1 MYPIPITTAQAYDDL
16 GRSALPDA
24 PVVPERPRRHPL
36 GGARLALAAGLH
48 AVARAVEPAPRRRTT
63 VGAGPGMCA

>member
-1 MYPIPITTAQAYDDL
+1 MYPIPIITPQAHDDL
-16 GRSALPDA
+16 AHSALPHS

-36 GGARLALAAGLH
+36 GGTRLALAAGLH

-63 VGAGPGMCA
+63 VEAGPGVCA